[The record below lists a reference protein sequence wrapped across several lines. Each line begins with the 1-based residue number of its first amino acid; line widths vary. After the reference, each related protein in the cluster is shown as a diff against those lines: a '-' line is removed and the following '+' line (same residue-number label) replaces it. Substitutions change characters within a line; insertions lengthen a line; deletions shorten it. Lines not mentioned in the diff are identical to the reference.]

1 MCLFRSSSSH
11 QLLPIESIRDK
22 LKVSLL
28 PLLRCAALF
37 YHHLTGTAWPGE
49 SGKCQEETHFI
60 LLDEFR
66 LIGFDEYSTICEY
79 LGLPKCLSKLF
90 DTENERCLN
99 DLMNN
104 WISNLTTNK
113 STIKYPIAVNEL
125 YPLPKEYIDLM
136 NQVSQG

>member
-1 MCLFRSSSSH
+1 MLHF
-11 QLLPIESIRDK
+11 SIIISPVPHGRENQVNAK
-22 LKVSLL
+22 KRLVIS
-28 PLLRCAALF
+28 
-37 YHHLTGTAWPGE
+37 
-49 SGKCQEETHFI
+49 
-60 LLDEFR
+60 DEFR

-104 WISNLTTNK
+104 WISNLTANK
-113 STIKYPIAVNEL
+113 STIKYPIVVNEL
-125 YPLPKEYIDLM
+125 HPLPKEYIDLM